1 MQLSL
6 TEELIRWK
14 NAMILNMN
22 QLRAFHTAAKLKSIT
37 QAAQELMVTP
47 PAISM
52 QIKQLEETL
61 EIRLMFRQG
70 NSIRLTEA
78 GESVF
83 QKAATI
89 FDQIRELE
97 NYLDDISTAKS
108 GELKIGC
115 PQTPAKYIMPRLIT
129 RFNETYPGIRISVD
143 QGLTAEMVTNLLSHK
158 NELALLRYQPNE
170 KRIKVKVIGSEEV
183 VLVTAAESCHIAAKE
198 IAITQMSSIPAI
210 LPKEGSGM
218 RDVINEYLNLFKVVP
233 NIVMESGSIA
243 LIKEMI
249 RQDTGVSFLEKYAVK
264 EELRSGVFKAIPI
277 LEGSPSI
284 QFGIGYLQRKSLSP
298 AAWAFLRMLAKQEN
312 LQFFDQN

>member
-1 MQLSL
+1 
-6 TEELIRWK
+6 
-14 NAMILNMN
+14 MILNMN
-22 QLRAFHTAAKLKSIT
+22 QLRAFHTAAMLKSIT

-70 NSIRLTEA
+70 NTIRLTEV

-97 NYLDDISTAKS
+97 NYLEDISRAKS

-129 RFNETYPGIRISVD
+129 QFNETYPGIRISVD
-143 QGLTAEMVTNLLSHK
+143 QGLTAEMITNLLSHK
-158 NELALLRYQPNE
+158 NELALLRHRPEE
-170 KRIKVKVIGSEEV
+170 KRVKIKVIGSEEV
-183 VLVTAAESCHIAAKE
+183 VLVAAAQSRHIATGE
-198 IAITQMSSIPAI
+198 ISITQMSSIPAI
-210 LPKEGSGM
+210 LPKQGSGM
-218 RDVINEYLNLFKVVP
+218 RDVIIEYLNLFKVVP

-264 EELRSGVFKAIPI
+264 EELQSGVFKTIPI

-284 QFGIGYLQRKSLSP
+284 QFGIGYVQRKSLSP
-298 AAWAFLRMLAKQEN
+298 AAWAFLQMLTKQEN
-312 LQFFDQN
+312 LRFFDQN

>member
-1 MQLSL
+1 
-6 TEELIRWK
+6 
-14 NAMILNMN
+14 MILNMN
-22 QLRAFHTAAKLKSIT
+22 QLRAFHTAAMLKSIT

-52 QIKQLEETL
+52 QIKQLEENL

-70 NSIRLTEA
+70 NSIRLTEV

-97 NYLDDISTAKS
+97 NYLEDISRAKS

-115 PQTPAKYIMPRLIT
+115 PQTPAKYIMPTLIAQ
-129 RFNETYPGIRISVD
+129 FNETYPGIRISVD
-143 QGLTAEMVTNLLSHK
+143 QGLTAEMITNLLSHK
-158 NELALLRYQPNE
+158 NELALLRHRPEE
-170 KRIKVKVIGSEEV
+170 KRVKVKVIGSEEV
-183 VLVTAAESCHIAAKE
+183 VLVAAAQSRHIAAGE
-198 IAITQMSSIPAI
+198 ISITQMSSIPAI

-218 RDVINEYLNLFKVVP
+218 RDVILEYLNQFKVVP
-233 NIVMESGSIA
+233 NIIMESGSIA

-264 EELRSGVFKAIPI
+264 EELQSGVFKVIPI

-284 QFGIGYLQRKSLSP
+284 QFGVGYLQRKSLSP

>member
-1 MQLSL
+1 
-6 TEELIRWK
+6 
-14 NAMILNMN
+14 MILNMN
-22 QLRAFHTAAKLKSIT
+22 QLRAFHTAAMLKSIT

-52 QIKQLEETL
+52 QIKQLEENL

-70 NSIRLTEA
+70 NSIRLTEV

-97 NYLDDISTAKS
+97 NYLEDISRAKS

-115 PQTPAKYIMPRLIT
+115 PQTPAKYIMPTLIAQ
-129 RFNETYPGIRISVD
+129 FNETYPGIRISVD
-143 QGLTAEMVTNLLSHK
+143 QGLTAEMITNLLSHK
-158 NELALLRYQPNE
+158 NELALLRHRPEE
-170 KRIKVKVIGSEEV
+170 KRVKVKVIGSEEV
-183 VLVTAAESCHIAAKE
+183 VLVAAAQSRHIAAGE
-198 IAITQMSSIPAI
+198 ISITQISSIPAI

-218 RDVINEYLNLFKVVP
+218 RDVIIEYLNLFKVVP

-264 EELRSGVFKAIPI
+264 EELQGGVFKVIPI

-312 LQFFDQN
+312 LRFFDQN

>member
-1 MQLSL
+1 
-6 TEELIRWK
+6 
-14 NAMILNMN
+14 MILNMN
-22 QLRAFHTAAKLKSIT
+22 QLRAFHTAAMLKSIT

-52 QIKQLEETL
+52 QVKQLEETL

-70 NSIRLTEA
+70 NTIRLTEV

-83 QKAATI
+83 QKATTI

-97 NYLDDISTAKS
+97 NYLEDISRAKS

-115 PQTPAKYIMPRLIT
+115 PQTPAKYIMPKLIT

-143 QGLTAEMVTNLLSHK
+143 QGLTAEMITNLLSHK
-158 NELALLRYQPNE
+158 NELALLRHRPEE
-170 KRIKVKVIGSEEV
+170 KRVKVKVIGSEEV
-183 VLVTAAESCHIAAKE
+183 VLVAAAQSRHIAAGE
-198 IAITQMSSIPAI
+198 ISITQMSSIPAI
-210 LPKEGSGM
+210 LPKQGSGM
-218 RDVINEYLNLFKVVP
+218 RDVIIEYLNLFKVVP

-264 EELRSGVFKAIPI
+264 EELQSGVFKTISV

-298 AAWAFLRMLAKQEN
+298 AAWAFLRMLTKLEN
-312 LQFFDQN
+312 LRFFDKD

>member
-1 MQLSL
+1 
-6 TEELIRWK
+6 
-14 NAMILNMN
+14 MN
-22 QLRAFHTAAKLKSIT
+22 QLRAFHTAAMLKSIT

-52 QIKQLEETL
+52 QIKQLEENL

-70 NSIRLTEA
+70 NSIRLTEV

-97 NYLDDISTAKS
+97 NYLEDISRAKS

-115 PQTPAKYIMPRLIT
+115 PQTPAKYIMPTLIAQ
-129 RFNETYPGIRISVD
+129 FNETYPGIRISVD
-143 QGLTAEMVTNLLSHK
+143 QGLTAEMITNLLSHK
-158 NELALLRYQPNE
+158 NELALLRHRPEE
-170 KRIKVKVIGSEEV
+170 KRVKVKVIGSEEV
-183 VLVTAAESCHIAAKE
+183 VLVAAAQSRHIAAGE
-198 IAITQMSSIPAI
+198 ISITQISSIPAI

-218 RDVINEYLNLFKVVP
+218 RDVIIEYLNLFKVVP

-264 EELRSGVFKAIPI
+264 EELQGGVFKVIPI

-312 LQFFDQN
+312 LRFFDQN

>member
-1 MQLSL
+1 
-6 TEELIRWK
+6 
-14 NAMILNMN
+14 MILNMN
-22 QLRAFHTAAKLKSIT
+22 QLRAFHTAAMLKSIT

-52 QIKQLEETL
+52 QIKQLEENL

-70 NSIRLTEA
+70 NSIRLTEV

-97 NYLDDISTAKS
+97 NYLEDISRAKS

-115 PQTPAKYIMPRLIT
+115 PQTPAKYIMPTLIAQ
-129 RFNETYPGIRISVD
+129 FKETYPGIRISVD
-143 QGLTAEMVTNLLSHK
+143 QGLTAEMITNLLSHK
-158 NELALLRYQPNE
+158 NELALLRHRPEE
-170 KRIKVKVIGSEEV
+170 KRVKVKVIGSEEV
-183 VLVTAAESCHIAAKE
+183 VLVAAAQSRHIASGE
-198 IAITQMSSIPAI
+198 ISITQMSSIPAI

-218 RDVINEYLNLFKVVP
+218 RDVIFEYLNLFKVVP

-249 RQDTGVSFLEKYAVK
+249 RQDTGVSFLEKYAVR
-264 EELRSGVFKAIPI
+264 EELRSGVFKMIPI
-277 LEGSPSI
+277 LEGSPRI
-284 QFGIGYLQRKSLSP
+284 QFGIGYVQRKSLSP
-298 AAWAFLRMLAKQEN
+298 AAWAFLRMLAKREN
-312 LQFFDQN
+312 FT